1 MKLSHFSINGLFH
14 IFNYEF
20 TISEDNQVF
29 LITGPNGYGKTTILS
44 ILSSLHK
51 RNLFYF
57 YALPFDEIN
66 LEFEGSI
73 AVYIKSI
80 VQNNKETVDIARQS
94 DRTLEFTW
102 SQSGTPVAH
111 LNLTDKIYNAAKRK
125 YNSAQDRIPFYESN
139 SFPSFEDFYAK
150 DYRNLE
156 SLFQGQE
163 QALLFLMQLQ
173 TLHITIQNSNRLS
186 KKVDKEGN
194 VVESIDQV
202 SNALKTIMGDA
213 YLKYL
218 KEVNKSNNGLYDKL
232 LMANKAV
239 TAEKYEKKSEKLAL
253 KLKQLY
259 DWGLTT
265 EKKVRPFE
273 EKHSDVLSVYIEELE
288 RNIQIYDRLYKQL
301 QLFEKLLNE
310 KMFSNKKIKF
320 NPNHGISAIMDYDSY
335 PLDLKKLSSGEQH
348 EIIMLFNAIFNTST
362 DSILLIDEPENSLH
376 VAWQNTFVS
385 DITTICQTLNAQV
398 IIATHSPQIIGGRY
412 KECYDLYA
420 AQEEQQQFLHVA
432 QEEKQQ

>member
-1 MKLSHFSINGLFH
+1 MKLSHFSVKGLFH
-14 IFNYEF
+14 IFDYKF

-51 RNLFYF
+51 CDLFYF

-66 LEFEGSI
+66 IKFEGSI
-73 AVYIKSI
+73 TICIKSI
-80 VQNNKETVDIARQS
+80 VQNIKETVDIARQS

-102 SQSGTPVAH
+102 SQMGTPAAH
-111 LNLTDKIYNAAKRK
+111 LNLTDKIYNIAKRNYK
-125 YNSAQDRIPFYESN
+125 SAQDRRPFYESS
-139 SFPSFEDFYAK
+139 SFPSFEDYFAN
-150 DYRNLE
+150 DPHNLE
-156 SLFQGQE
+156 SLFHGQE

-173 TLHITIQNSNRLS
+173 TLNITIQNSNRLS
-186 KKVDKEGN
+186 KKMDREGH

-213 YLKYL
+213 YFKYL
-218 KEVNKSNNGLYDKL
+218 KEVNNSNNSLYDKL
-232 LMANKAV
+232 LIANKAF
-239 TAEKYEKKSEKLAL
+239 TEEEYKTKSEKLEL

-265 EKKVRPFE
+265 EKIVRPFE
-273 EKHSDVLSVYIEELE
+273 EKHSEVLSIYMEELE

-301 QLFEKLLNE
+301 QLFETLLNQ
-310 KMFSNKKIKF
+310 KMFSNKQIKF
-320 NPNHGISAIMDYDSY
+320 SPNHGISAIMDYDSY
-335 PLDLKKLSSGEQH
+335 PLDLRKLSSGEQH
-348 EIIMLFNAIFNTST
+348 EIIMLFNAIFNTTT

-385 DITTICQTLNAQV
+385 DITTICKTLNAQV
-398 IIATHSPQIIGGRY
+398 IIATHSPQIIGSRY
-412 KECYDLYA
+412 KECYDLYV
-420 AQEEQQQFLHVA
+420 AQEEQQ
-432 QEEKQQ
+432 E